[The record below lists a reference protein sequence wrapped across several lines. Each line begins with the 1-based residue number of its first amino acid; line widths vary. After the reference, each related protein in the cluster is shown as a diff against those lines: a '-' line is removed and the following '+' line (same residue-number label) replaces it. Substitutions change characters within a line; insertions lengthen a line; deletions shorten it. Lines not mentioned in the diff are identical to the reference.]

1 MLIGKAQLFES
12 LRKQPDTE
20 KAAARAKEVQ
30 ERERAYLL
38 KAQQRL
44 GELVH
49 IMPLSG
55 CQLLTRSRLATIR
68 LCQ

>member
-1 MLIGKAQLFES
+1 MLIGKTQLFES

-20 KAAARAKEVQ
+20 KAATRAKEVE

-49 IMPLSG
+49 IMPL
-55 CQLLTRSRLATIR
+55 
-68 LCQ
+68 